1 MVIMCCMLWEH
12 TSLKAFWY
20 LAMNLRRVVAKRRQ
34 IQVRRRVDD
43 EYMASWF
50 QYAPVSKK
58 ASKKMVRVLSR
69 SATAKT

>member
-1 MVIMCCMLWEH
+1 MVVMCCMFVGTH
-12 TSLKAFWY
+12 FAQSLLVFGR
-20 LAMNLRRVVAKRRQ
+20 NLKRVLAKRRQ

-50 QYAPVSKK
+50 QYAAGDQKG
-58 ASKKMVRVLSR
+58 AQEMVRVLSR

>member
-1 MVIMCCMLWEH
+1 VL
-12 TSLKAFWY
+12 
-20 LAMNLRRVVAKRRQ
+20 AKRRQ